1 MGYGFVA
8 RRAFKAGLPKEDAT
22 TLRDEYAAHASAFK
36 KSASLASKHVYL
48 GPDEIEKREKA
59 DKLVAQKE
67 KYVKAIV
74 EKHKEKATV
83 IIEHM
88 NKSSKFSTNLK
99 RLTIGFGIAVLGYLG
114 FDSYMTLQT
123 ATKALA
129 RATLF
134 QDLAIL
140 GAVLVVGGI
149 TAIHFHKQSGK
160 AQEFA
165 KKVDDIVP
173 GSQKKLEEAAGKEP
187 VEVGLPGARVV
198 RS

>member
-8 RRAFKAGLPKEDAT
+8 RRAVKAGLPKEDAK
-22 TLRDEYAAHASAFK
+22 TLRNEYAAHAIAFRRSSK
-36 KSASLASKHVYL
+36 LASEHVYL

-67 KYVKAIV
+67 KSVKAIV
-74 EKHKEKATV
+74 EKHKEKAVV
-83 IIEHM
+83 IIEQM
-88 NKSSKFSTNLK
+88 DKSSKLSTNLK

-114 FDSYMTLQT
+114 VDGYMTFQA
-123 ATKALA
+123 ATKALI

-149 TAIHFHKQSGK
+149 TAIYFHKQSGK

-165 KKVDDIVP
+165 DKVGDMVP
-173 GSQKKLEEAAGKEP
+173 GSRKKLEEAA
-187 VEVGLPGARVV
+187 
-198 RS
+198 